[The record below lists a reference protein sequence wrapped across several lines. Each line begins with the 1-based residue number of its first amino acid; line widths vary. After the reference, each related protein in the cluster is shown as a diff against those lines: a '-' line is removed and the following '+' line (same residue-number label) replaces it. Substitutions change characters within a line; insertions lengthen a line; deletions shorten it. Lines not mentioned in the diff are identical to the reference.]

1 MVFSFF
7 AFPPGKLDIVHM
19 RNAAWFFP
27 QLARKPNARR
37 ELLLEA
43 GATQERTL

>member
-7 AFPPGKLDIVHM
+7 AFPPGTLDIVNM

-27 QLARKPNARR
+27 QLARKPNARCQPP
-37 ELLLEA
+37 LKAEA
-43 GATQERTL
+43 ERTL